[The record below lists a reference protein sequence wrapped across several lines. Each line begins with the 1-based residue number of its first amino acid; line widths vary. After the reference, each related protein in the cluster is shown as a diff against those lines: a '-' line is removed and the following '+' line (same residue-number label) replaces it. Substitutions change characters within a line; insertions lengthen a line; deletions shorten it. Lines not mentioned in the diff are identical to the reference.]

1 MKDKFG
7 TYKDIY
13 IEGICQR
20 FRPIYPGRFL
30 MGADDIPSAQPV
42 HQVEIKKPFWL
53 ADTACTQQLWEAV
66 MGENPSYFSAPDLPV
81 DPVSFE
87 MVTKF
92 LKQTAFLDFRLPTE
106 SEWEYA
112 CRAGTTTNYN
122 FGDEIRP
129 TLARYNE
136 ADPTPVKYYP
146 PNSWGLYQMHGNV
159 WEWTQDCWHDNY
171 LGAPVDGSAWL
182 EANGGDCSRRVVRGG
197 SWFLNPQL
205 LRSAFRL
212 RYFPVNAY
220 ISLGFRIAF
229 DLSPQQPPKGFLK

>member
-30 MGADDIPSAQPV
+30 MGAEDIPSAQPV

-66 MGENPSYFSAPDLPV
+66 MGENPSYFPAPELPV
-81 DPVSFE
+81 DSVSFE

-106 SEWEYA
+106 AEWEYA

-129 TLARYNE
+129 NLARYNE
-136 ADPTPVKYYP
+136 EKPTPVKYYP
-146 PNSWGLYQMHGNV
+146 PNSRGLYQMHGNI
-159 WEWTQDCWHDNY
+159 WEWTQDCWHANY

-182 EANGGDCSRRVVRGG
+182 EQVSGDCDRRVFRGG
-197 SWFLNPQL
+197 SWADDPQI
-205 LRSAFRL
+205 LRSADRFG
-212 RYFPVNAY
+212 VNSDYANFNF
-220 ISLGFRIAF
+220 GFRIAF
-229 DLSPQQPPKGFLK
+229 DLSPINLPENF